1 MKKLFTIILFAFLS
15 LGIAKFAYADES
27 DSRKY
32 IFVTSCGKVGEIIIE
47 GVLTPEEED
56 QIWQAFDDILCSD
69 NNNSGSTGDIMP

>member
-15 LGIAKFAYADES
+15 LGNADES
-27 DSRKY
+27 DYRKY